1 MANACSVAKDI
12 KCKKC
17 NTTGHT
23 AAACISGQARA
34 TDKRESPTSSPNS
47 TLALEYL
54 QPSDV
59 AHSNTIFGVAL
70 IGVGEGAE
78 GHHSRP
84 TPPLLL

>member
-1 MANACSVAKDI
+1 M
-12 KCKKC
+12 
-17 NTTGHT
+17 GHT

-34 TDKRESPTSSPNS
+34 TDDRENPNLSPNS

-54 QPSDV
+54 QPPEVD
-59 AHSNTIFGVAL
+59 HSNAIFGVAL
-70 IGVGEGAE
+70 TGVGEGAE